1 MTLREQLFDVAARW
15 VGEDYA
21 HWMAQGDPLTLVRE
35 LAARAWLERRP
46 EDFDTQVIRAVQ
58 DHIRIHV
65 TLPVDQPGIVPPA
78 TAVEP
83 DDVDVVLAAY
93 RTALSEFRS
102 TVTAFTTRTISPDAT
117 GSAVAA
123 LATALL
129 EAAALLVCRVGR
141 LDVPATAADRAWAW
155 AQADQATQQLADDAE
170 RYFLTMDIAS

>member
-65 TLPVDQPGIVPPA
+65 TLPVDQPGIVPLTPG
-78 TAVEP
+78 VEP
-83 DDVDVVLAAY
+83 DDADAVRAAY
-93 RTALSEFRS
+93 LTALPEFRP
-102 TVTAFTTRTISPDAT
+102 TVAAFVTQAVSPDAVSST
-117 GSAVAA
+117 VAA

-129 EAAALLVCRVGR
+129 EAAALLVCCVGR
-141 LDVPATAADRAWAW
+141 LDEPATDADRAWAL
-155 AQADQATQQLADDAE
+155 AQADQATQKLADDVE
-170 RYFLTMDIAS
+170 RYWSTPP